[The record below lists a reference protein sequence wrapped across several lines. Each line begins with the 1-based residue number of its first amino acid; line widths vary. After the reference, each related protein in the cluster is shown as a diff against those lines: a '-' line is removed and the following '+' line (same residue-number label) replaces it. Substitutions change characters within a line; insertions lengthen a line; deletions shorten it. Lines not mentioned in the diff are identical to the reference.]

1 MALFYLSI
9 LTVYYQ
15 IMHSL
20 PGLSHLTLTLTSTNT
35 DTVYQNTTPGLAH
48 HGGEGSI
55 THVY

>member
-15 IMHSL
+15 MMHSL
-20 PGLSHLTLTLTSTNT
+20 PGLSHLTLTSTNT

-48 HGGEGSI
+48 HEG
-55 THVY
+55 